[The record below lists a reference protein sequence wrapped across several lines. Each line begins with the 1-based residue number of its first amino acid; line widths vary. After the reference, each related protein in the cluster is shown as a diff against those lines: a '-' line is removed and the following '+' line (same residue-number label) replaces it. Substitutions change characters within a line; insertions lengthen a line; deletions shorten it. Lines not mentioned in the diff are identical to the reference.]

1 MDDTEKS
8 FVANADDEVVGFMKL
23 QVDSELNGRQMLQEL
38 LKVYPE
44 GIPRVFNGIRILPR
58 EVAALI
64 RDKSCHAV
72 YFHPLKERWFF
83 ASKLHKEVAEA
94 QLAFFC
100 EKKEGFS
107 LCSLLL
113 ALTTTK
119 HKIKVSN
126 EAPNKIPTRIFF
138 IIPL

>member
-1 MDDTEKS
+1 MKFFFFVFETSSGYICVSCKLRKGISLDDTKKS

-38 LKVYPE
+38 FKVYPE
-44 GIPRVFNGIRILPR
+44 GTPRVFNGIRILPR

-94 QLAFFC
+94 QL
-100 EKKEGFS
+100 G
-107 LCSLLL
+107 
-113 ALTTTK
+113 
-119 HKIKVSN
+119 N
-126 EAPNKIPTRIFF
+126 P
-138 IIPL
+138 

>member
-1 MDDTEKS
+1 MDDTKKS
-8 FVANADDEVVGFMKL
+8 FVAKANAEVARFMKL

-38 LKVYPE
+38 FKVYPE

-94 QLAFFC
+94 RQCAVEKGILQLVRDVACVTVDF
-100 EKKEGFS
+100 
-107 LCSLLL
+107 
-113 ALTTTK
+113 AA
-119 HKIKVSN
+119 HN
-126 EAPNKIPTRIFF
+126 HEA
-138 IIPL
+138 